1 MTASKRASAGGD
13 NGHGRKRTGSK
24 SRATTN
30 RGKPRQS
37 ILSPSLSSSSGSE
50 DGDADEVVAT
60 RRKKLALERRNLD
73 EGAFGG
79 GDTAKNAGRGGNA
92 AEDDGRDS
100 EGPIADGDGFDAGS
114 DVEVESGASNRRAST
129 EKKSSRKSEY
139 GRKKKKKN
147 SDSDSLFWSDGDSKD
162 NNMVIDLAGD

>member
-1 MTASKRASAGGD
+1 M
-13 NGHGRKRTGSK
+13 
-24 SRATTN
+24 RATTN

-37 ILSPSLSSSSGSE
+37 ILSPSLSSSSGSK

-129 EKKSSRKSEY
+129 KKESSRKTVLKIGDYSIY
-139 GRKKKKKN
+139 LYAGMRFMPSTISYYDINLCTKVL
-147 SDSDSLFWSDGDSKD
+147 SSILARFLFVVNPK
-162 NNMVIDLAGD
+162 LKAR